1 MGSLRLIEFAE
12 LVRSGSSLSDCFE
25 VSCGA
30 VVLSFLGVLGFD
42 FLKKGGGFAACV
54 CGAKFFGS
62 FWNDCCAAV
71 GAGSCFLVGFCQ
83 CEAAAFA
90 ADDHEC
96 EGHVFSLIEN
106 LFHVDLDNASAR
118 GG

>member
-1 MGSLRLIEFAE
+1 MESPRLIEFVG
-12 LVRSGSSLSDCFE
+12 LVRLGSSLSDCFE

-30 VVLSFLGVLGFD
+30 GVLSFLGVLGFD
-42 FLKKGGGFAACV
+42 FLKQDRGFECGV

-90 ADDHEC
+90 ADDHE
-96 EGHVFSLIEN
+96 
-106 LFHVDLDNASAR
+106 
-118 GG
+118 